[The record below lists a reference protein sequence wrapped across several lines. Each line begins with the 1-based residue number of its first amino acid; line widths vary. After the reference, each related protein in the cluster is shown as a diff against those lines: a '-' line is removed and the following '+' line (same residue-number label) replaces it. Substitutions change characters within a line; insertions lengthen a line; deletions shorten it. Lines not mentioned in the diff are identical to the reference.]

1 MTITFSN
8 ICLPLCFFSARKT
21 IQLFKNTKQWLTLS
35 SIIPAKISILIAT
48 VSTYLMISQIQ
59 EIQYWNDWTEIADV
73 PEYGEAVAMKYTFQA
88 MMWGLLLFYAICL
101 LIKQIRT
108 GWRAKRGL

>member
-1 MTITFSN
+1 MQQTGN
-8 ICLPLCFFSARKT
+8 PWYT
-21 IQLFKNTKQWLTLS
+21 IQTAKKQKHIKNTG
-35 SIIPAKISILIAT
+35 
-48 VSTYLMISQIQ
+48 
-59 EIQYWNDWTEIADV
+59 NDDWTEIADV